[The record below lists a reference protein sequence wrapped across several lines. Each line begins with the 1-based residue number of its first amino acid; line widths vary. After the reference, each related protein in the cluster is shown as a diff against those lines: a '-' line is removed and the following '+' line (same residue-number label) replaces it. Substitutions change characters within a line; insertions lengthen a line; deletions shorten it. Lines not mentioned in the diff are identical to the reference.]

1 MNIQT
6 ITIGIVIGLVLGA
19 GVGYGV
25 TSYQLSE
32 LINQINLIKL
42 EADKVPNLQQQITT
56 LSNEKSS
63 LQTQVTTLT
72 NEKSS
77 LQTQISE
84 LQSQI
89 SSLSSDNSNLESQI
103 NSLQTQILS
112 KNNEITSLQKQ
123 VSSIDPIFVS
133 TSFSRTQDTAYLLQQ
148 WILKANHTIKLM
160 LYLITQDSLA
170 ESLISAK
177 NRGIDI
183 DVVIDDE
190 WVSASGS
197 DFQMLLNTG
206 IDIRSDNRAG
216 TMHHKVMIID
226 DYIIV
231 TGSYNWSNAAEDSND
246 ENVIILKSESIS
258 SLYLSEFSRIWSQ
271 TNELIPQPSPTPTPS
286 PSPPPSYNG
295 PFWASEK
302 SNIYHLPTCYWAQQI
317 SADNLIIFNT
327 RSEAEAAGYRACYVC
342 TP

>member
-32 LINQINLIKL
+32 LQNQINLIKL

-63 LQTQVTTLT
+63 LQTQ
-72 NEKSS
+72 
-77 LQTQISE
+77 ISE

-89 SSLSSDNSNLESQI
+89 SSLSSNNSNLESQI

-123 VSSIDPIFVS
+123 VSSKDPTFVS

-148 WILKANHTIKLM
+148 WIRKANYTIKLM

-183 DVVIDDE
+183 DAIIDDE
-190 WVSASGS
+190 WISASGS
-197 DFQMLLNTG
+197 DFQTLLNSG

-216 TMHHKVMIID
+216 TMHHKIMIID

-231 TGSYNWSNAAEDSND
+231 TGSYNWSNTAEDSND
-246 ENVIILKSESIS
+246 ENIIILKSESIS
-258 SLYLSEFSRIWSQ
+258 SLYLSEFNRIWSQ
-271 TNELIPQPSPTPTPS
+271 TNQSIPQPSPTPTPS

-295 PFWASEK
+295 PFWASKK

-342 TP
+342 QP